1 MPTLKILA
9 EAAEEAE
16 AAADWYEREQ
26 PGLSRQ
32 FSRRIELRWTSS
44 NKEP

>member
-32 FSRRIELRWTSS
+32 FATH
-44 NKEP
+44 

>member
-16 AAADWYEREQ
+16 AAADWYERKQ

-32 FSRRIELRWTSS
+32 FSRRIEHRWTSS
-44 NKEP
+44 KKEP